1 MSRSRTGLTEGEK
14 VLLSYGAA
22 FTLGAIILAI
32 GLALVGWNFS
42 SWLNLPLVQTVL
54 LFSAAIIRT
63 VAGFGLIATYIA
75 VIEIFLS
82 FITEVY
88 RSREAAK
95 IMKGVK
101 SQDLSRLGKITG
113 AVKGL
118 KIPETFKRE
127 GISEA
132 VKGGQISEVLT
143 GQKGRKARIAGVV
156 FFLVLVPIFIL
167 AYVTYRFISVLRF
180 GASTTLFDIAY
191 LMVGVWGLLL
201 SVYLFPIARGDFI
214 TFEKMSDLKDKVRDV
229 EIRKGLYSVK
239 NKVADFYTSKIKYQE
254 QPSQASA
261 VDTMAEQVAA
271 EHADDY
277 TKDMNKVGFENV
289 RQAVL
294 AYRHK
299 VTDYLLLPVAIGSLI
314 VPPVAFLFLVVF
326 GRAFFFKKDVG
337 KHVVERIIVI
347 LAVVMAG
354 LWGTVDILF
363 GQITVVI
370 AFDYLIGAFIGV
382 LVFIYL
388 ARKAI

>member
-1 MSRSRTGLTEGEK
+1 MSRSKTGLTEGEK

-22 FTLGAIILAI
+22 FTLGAIILGI
-32 GLALVGWNFS
+32 GLALVHWNFY
-42 SWLNLPLVQTVL
+42 SWLNLPPVQTVL
-54 LFSAAIIRT
+54 FFSAAIIRT

-88 RSREAAK
+88 QAREAAK

-101 SQDLSRLGKITG
+101 SQDLSRLGRITG
-113 AVKGL
+113 AVKGI

-143 GQKGRKARIAGVV
+143 GQKGRKARVAGVV
-156 FFLVLVPIFIL
+156 FFLVLVPVFIL

-191 LMVGVWGLLL
+191 LTVGVWGLLL

-229 EIRKGLYSVK
+229 EIKKGLFSIK
-239 NKVADFYTSKIKYQE
+239 RKVAAFYTGKIKYQE
-254 QPSQASA
+254 QPQANA

-277 TKDMNKVGFENV
+277 AKDMSAVGFETV
-289 RQAVL
+289 RQTVL

-314 VPPVAFLFLVVF
+314 IPPAAFLFLVVF

-354 LWGTVDILF
+354 LWGTIDILF

-382 LVFIYL
+382 VVFVYL